1 MNRANMIVRSLDEL
15 IGTSRDVDWGN
26 GNSRRF
32 LIERDG
38 MNLSLTD
45 TIVNAGSRSLLEYRN
60 HLEACYCIAGNGEIH
75 DPETGQVYQIQP
87 GTMYALD
94 KHDRHQLVANDQ
106 LRLVC
111 VFVPALVGHE
121 AHNLGNDDSSS
132 Y

>member
-1 MNRANMIVRSLDEL
+1 MIVRSLKEI

-32 LIERDG
+32 LIEKDG
-38 MNLSLTD
+38 MSYSLTD
-45 TIVNAGSRSLLEYRN
+45 TITKAGTRSLLEYKN
-60 HLEACYCIAGNGEIH
+60 HLEACYCIEGSGEVH
-75 DPETGQVYQIQP
+75 DTKTGEVHSISP

-94 KHDRHQLVANDQ
+94 KNEKHYLVAKDED

-111 VFVPALVGHE
+111 VFSPALRGDESHKLGE
-121 AHNLGNDDSSS
+121 AGSSS